1 MRTVTLYSKPEC
13 CLCDDALEVIERVRA
28 EHPFEL
34 LKVDIDADK
43 RLSELHGERIPVV
56 LVDGEEKFVYRV
68 EEESLMRMVA
78 QPAGA
83 SA

>member
-34 LKVDIDADK
+34 VKIDIETDK
-43 RLSELHGERIPVV
+43 RLSELHGERIPVL

-68 EEESLMRMVA
+68 DEESLMRMVA

>member
-34 LKVDIDADK
+34 LKIDIDADK

>member
-1 MRTVTLYSKPEC
+1 MRTVTLYSKPDC
-13 CLCDDALEVIERVRA
+13 CLCDEALEVIARVRD

-34 LKVDIDADK
+34 VKVNIESDA
-43 RLSELHGERIPVV
+43 RLSAVHGERIPVV

-68 EEESLMRMVA
+68 DEESLMLMVA

>member
-34 LKVDIDADK
+34 LKIDIDADR